1 MALWDWLI
9 KKRSPR
15 LSPEQLW
22 RVTIDQEA
30 LEVVPPEGESQRLLL
45 ADLSGVAVET
55 NDTGPWGADVWW
67 LLFGRENQL
76 ICSFPQGATGEQSVV
91 DWMVA
96 LPDFDHGAMI
106 RAMSST
112 ANEIFPLWRMRTY

>member
-9 KKRSPR
+9 KKRSLQ
-15 LSPEQLW
+15 LSPERLW
-22 RVTIDQEA
+22 RVTIDQEV
-30 LEVVPPEGESQRLLL
+30 LEVFPPEGESQRLLM

-67 LLFGRENQL
+67 LLFGREGQL
-76 ICSFPQGATGEQSVV
+76 ICSFPQGATGEQSVIDRLV
-91 DWMVA
+91 T
-96 LPDFDHGAMI
+96 LPNFDHEVMM

-112 ANEIFPLWRMRTY
+112 ANEVFPLWRMDKY